1 MRRSSWPTLD
11 RYTAPVRTWIWI
23 MHDSFPS
30 CPCSSFSRAR
40 SRAVLSSMNFRRH
53 SDAPSSKSRQN
64 CMSAY
69 PRMVFIV
76 VLIVSRPH
84 CIIFPPHPSAPSP
97 PWAPSLFFSCSCHG
111 HAICTCCAVV
121 DVVPRPHLPVLHARI
136 LYALP
141 HSRSQTPVL
150 PTDNRPC
157 SSPYPHPCPIPSHPH
172 FALVSE
178 SLYVY
183 LFPSDAPRARSTVV
197 FCVGP

>member
-53 SDAPSSKSRQN
+53 SDVPSKSRQN

-84 CIIFPPHPSAPSP
+84 CIIFPPLPSP
-97 PWAPSLFFSCSCHG
+97 PP
-111 HAICTCCAVV
+111 
-121 DVVPRPHLPVLHARI
+121 LPVMGAFTVPQLF
-136 LYALP
+136 L
-141 HSRSQTPVL
+141 SRSCYLHVLRCGWRCTPPAFSRPSRPASSTPFHIHVHVHRL
-150 PTDNRPC
+150 PF
-157 SSPYPHPCPIPSHPH
+157 CPSTIARVHLHIHIHAPSHPIPTSH
-172 FALVSE
+172 LYP
-178 SLYVY
+178 SLY
-183 LFPSDAPRARSTVV
+183 LFPSDTPRARSTAV
-197 FCVGP
+197 FCVSP